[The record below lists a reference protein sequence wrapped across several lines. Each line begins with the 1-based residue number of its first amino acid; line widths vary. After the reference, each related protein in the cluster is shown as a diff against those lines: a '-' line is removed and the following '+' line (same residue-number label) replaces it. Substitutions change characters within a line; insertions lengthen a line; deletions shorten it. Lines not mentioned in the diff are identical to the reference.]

1 MPGSQLSAPPAWEL
15 IHLLLNLREKNIFI
29 EQKIHS
35 DEMLS
40 LEIKNKTIN
49 VLRRKPLSVLREP
62 LGSKASG
69 KQRGWGGE
77 NRHLLNAQIPP

>member
-15 IHLLLNLREKNIFI
+15 MHSLLNLREKNIFI

-62 LGSKASG
+62 LGSKTSG
-69 KQRGWGGE
+69 KQRGWG
-77 NRHLLNAQIPP
+77 